1 MCLECRYS
9 FTKKNKIKIF
19 FADFLRFYD
28 FILNKF
34 NKKSLLE
41 KTSLSRTSLWRK
53 FKPFFRYYPSSF
65 DSLFLLEK
73 SFKAKSIKHW
83 VLGIDGKWLKRQGV
97 IMIYRDITRK
107 INLYWSYHPS
117 ESFYALENDFINL
130 KLIIKESLKNNLP
143 LGVVTDWKKPL
154 VSYVNIFFPY
164 SFHQRC
170 LTHIKRQLTRLL
182 PLKSPILATK
192 DLRVVAQ
199 KIISIENKK
208 EKTLWKKEIEKWIK
222 KYGFLLKEKTM
233 GVNTKKKWWY
243 THGNLRRAIRL
254 LTFDEKYLFAYL
266 NNSFLPKTNN
276 SLEGLNSQIKT
287 KLSNHRGMKVF
298 QQVSF
303 IFWFLTFK
311 RLKNKRDLKQL
322 WDRLKNKI
330 FRF

>member
-1 MCLECRYS
+1 LCLECRYS

-53 FKPFFRYYPSSF
+53 FKPFFRYSPNSF

-143 LGVVTDWKKPL
+143 LGVVTDWKKAL
-154 VSYVNIFFPY
+154 G
-164 SFHQRC
+164 
-170 LTHIKRQLTRLL
+170 
-182 PLKSPILATK
+182 ILC
-192 DLRVVAQ
+192 
-199 KIISIENKK
+199 
-208 EKTLWKKEIEKWIK
+208 
-222 KYGFLLKEKTM
+222 
-233 GVNTKKKWWY
+233 
-243 THGNLRRAIRL
+243 
-254 LTFDEKYLFAYL
+254 
-266 NNSFLPKTNN
+266 
-276 SLEGLNSQIKT
+276 
-287 KLSNHRGMKVF
+287 
-298 QQVSF
+298 
-303 IFWFLTFK
+303 
-311 RLKNKRDLKQL
+311 
-322 WDRLKNKI
+322 
-330 FRF
+330 